1 MDGSLPVRG
10 ISLKRGSGHP
20 FTQSRARRALAQ
32 DIQTPAARASM
43 LLIAA
48 QYRVLAE
55 RVRQAEQ
62 SWAEMDC

>member
-1 MDGSLPVRG
+1 MPLHSAEYWDA
-10 ISLKRGSGHP
+10 
-20 FTQSRARRALAQ
+20 QAARAARMAQ
-32 DIQTPAARASM
+32 EMTTPATRASM

-62 SWAEMDC
+62 GLAETDC